1 MDVST
6 LLLQLADPQTIKN
19 LSFLEKMAGGLVV
32 SCLGMGITF
41 LALIILQVVIGLLA
55 RFAAPPSR
63 EPLTMTSTGSTAAV
77 GGPEAMEGPAD
88 LTDDGELVAAISA
101 AIAMS
106 LQPAGKEIIIRSIR
120 RIKTPSLA
128 WSKAGILDQ
137 MNSRF

>member
-6 LLLQLADPQTIKN
+6 LLLQLADPQAIKN
-19 LSFLEKMAGGLVV
+19 LSFLEKIAGGLVV

-41 LALIILQVVIGLLA
+41 LALIILQFIIGLLA
-55 RFAAPPSR
+55 RFAAPPSP
-63 EPLTMTSTGSTAAV
+63 EPLPKTETGSVAAV
-77 GGPEAMEGPAD
+77 DEP
-88 LTDDGELVAAISA
+88 DGQAEDEELVAIISA

-106 LQPAGKEIIIRSIR
+106 LQPAGKEVIIRNIR

-137 MNSRF
+137 MNNRF

>member
-6 LLLQLADPQTIKN
+6 LLLQLADPQAIKN

-41 LALIILQVVIGLLA
+41 LALIILQFIIGLLA
-55 RFAAPPSR
+55 RFAAPPSPKPLPKTVAGGITAVD
-63 EPLTMTSTGSTAAV
+63 EP
-77 GGPEAMEGPAD
+77 
-88 LTDDGELVAAISA
+88 DGQEEDEELVAIISA

-106 LQPAGKEIIIRSIR
+106 LQPTGKKVIIRNIR

-137 MNSRF
+137 MNNRF

>member
-6 LLLQLADPQTIKN
+6 LLLQMADPQVIKN

-41 LALIILQVVIGLLA
+41 LSLIILQFIIGQLA
-55 RFAAPPSR
+55 RFAAPPGP
-63 EPLTMTSTGSTAAV
+63 EQLPETVAGSVAAV
-77 GGPEAMEGPAD
+77 ECAD
-88 LTDDGELVAAISA
+88 GQTTDEELAAVISA

-106 LQPAGKEIIIRSIR
+106 LQPAGKEVIIRNIR

-128 WSKAGILDQ
+128 WSRAGILDQ

>member
-6 LLLQLADPQTIKN
+6 LLLQLADPQAIKN
-19 LSFLEKMAGGLVV
+19 LSFLEKIAGGLVV

-41 LALIILQVVIGLLA
+41 LALIILQFIIGLLA
-55 RFAAPPSR
+55 RFAAPPSPV
-63 EPLTMTSTGSTAAV
+63 PLPKTETGSAAAV
-77 GGPEAMEGPAD
+77 DEP
-88 LTDDGELVAAISA
+88 DGQAEDEELVAIVSA

-106 LQPAGKEIIIRSIR
+106 LQSTGKEVIIRNIR

-137 MNSRF
+137 MNNRF

>member
-6 LLLQLADPQTIKN
+6 LLLQLADPQAIKN
-19 LSFLEKMAGGLVV
+19 LSFLEKIAGGLVV

-41 LALIILQVVIGLLA
+41 LALIILQFIIGLLA
-55 RFAAPPSR
+55 RFAAPASR
-63 EPLTMTSTGSTAAV
+63 EPLPKTVAGSVAAV
-77 GGPEAMEGPAD
+77 EVPDQQAEDE
-88 LTDDGELVAAISA
+88 ELVAIITA

-106 LQPAGKEIIIRSIR
+106 LQPTGKEVIIRNIR

-137 MNSRF
+137 MNNRF